1 MNTQFFEQM
10 NDLNRNLY
18 KPMAQLSQLAM
29 QTAETYTRQSIS
41 AGNELFALYANYAQK
56 LTANAQDLKNPVD
69 IINLQANF
77 WNELSNKSLKNINNW
92 VGAQQEAFS
101 AYVNL
106 FNQNL
111 KTYSDES
118 QKVAKS
124 VKIGE

>member
-56 LTANAQDLKNPVD
+56 LTTNAQDLKNPSD
-69 IINLQANF
+69 IMNLQASF
-77 WNELSNKSLKNINNW
+77 WNELSNKCLKNVNSW
-92 VGAQQEAFS
+92 VGAQQDAFS
-101 AYVNL
+101 AYANL
-106 FNQNL
+106 FSQNV
-111 KTYSDES
+111 KTYSDEVQS
-118 QKVAKS
+118 KAKS